1 MNRISKIACF
11 VIFSALLTSGFPN
24 FMMQEAHAA
33 AATFSTLH
41 TGDTAGDSTATTTLD
56 LVFNQVVY
64 VTGNAGASG
73 ADIDVQSTLSLN
85 GGAGGAGIASAI
97 VKEVDDIGSGGVV
110 PTAAEC
116 TAAGASA
123 TVVITLDTA
132 LATDATPTIAY
143 TNPGAGGTQIKTCSA
158 AGIVEA
164 VATFAAQT
172 ATDGLSPTL
181 DSASITSTTTIDV
194 TFSEDLDAATIVSAD
209 FTVTNPTR
217 TISGVSES
225 VGVVTLTL
233 TTPLTPS
240 DTPTITVV
248 GTSGGIDD
256 TSAADNTI
264 SSGSVTTTTTL
275 SSGGGGGCNGDCE
288 EPTLGVLPNGKRVV
302 DEGFTYNGHSVD
314 VERFFTPY
322 PLITAQ
328 TGKQNTAVFKIY
340 ENRGPNN
347 IAHFDFAFGLGKDQ
361 IISDSKAMIEVDFA
375 RDGTQAVNIVDPE
388 NALDNV
394 SVTTD
399 VVACSEGPT
408 QCLEIT
414 IKHTFRESL
423 DFDIVGTNV
432 WDYSRQSWQ
441 NYYNHG
447 IEVVGPSLNP
457 VKQHDGVNQGH
468 IYHLT
473 EISKTTAVDEFG
485 DAWTFQYGKWSKDFI
500 KQERIQDGQKLVFDR
515 MHSDF
520 ASYKENLANE
530 AFSQLAEMC
539 PLCIEEYADFDV
551 ATSLEYGNKI
561 SKLTNP
567 EIQKI
572 MNLENKKAQEI
583 LKYIMDPK
591 LSSSEKYHASI
602 EKDERPIS
610 EILAEERMLSQY
622 LQDEHYWLK
631 QIIAPHN

>member
-1 MNRISKIACF
+1 MNKISKIVCF

-33 AATFSTLH
+33 VPTLTSVKITGGNQITAVFSENVDLTAANG
-41 TGDTAGDSTATTTLD
+41 GDFTDFKLSDNSARNITA
-56 LVFNQVVY
+56 
-64 VTGNAGASG
+64 ASG
-73 ADIDVQSTLSLN
+73 AGTTTIVLTFDGNAVSTSETGTIDIGAGVKSSANNADVFVAVNDQAVTDGQKPTVSVSFDPASGAPDSVTATITWSESVTLFVIGDISVSGGTLSDF
-85 GGAGGAGIASAI
+85 S
-97 VKEVDDIGSGGVV
+97 GSGTSYTV
-110 PTAAEC
+110 TW
-116 TAAGASA
+116 TQSDLSA
-123 TVVITLDTA
+123 DDYTF
-132 LATDATPTIAY
+132 TIA
-143 TNPGAGGTQIKTCSA
+143 QDS
-158 AGIVEA
+158 
-164 VATFAAQT
+164 
-172 ATDGLSPTL
+172 ATDGATNTGPA
-181 DSASITSTTTIDV
+181 SASIA
-194 TFSEDLDAATIVSAD
+194 TF
-209 FTVTNPTR
+209 TR
-217 TISGVSES
+217 G
-225 VGVVTLTL
+225 
-233 TTPLTPS
+233 
-240 DTPTITVV
+240 
-248 GTSGGIDD
+248 
-256 TSAADNTI
+256 
-264 SSGSVTTTTTL
+264 
-275 SSGGGGGCNGDCE
+275 SSGGGSGCSDCE
-288 EPTLGVLPNGKRVV
+288 EPTLGVLSSGQRVV
-302 DEGFTYNGHSVD
+302 EEGFTYNGYSVD

-432 WDYSRQSWQ
+432 WDHSRQSWQ

-457 VKQHDGVNQGH
+457 AKQHDGVNQGH

-485 DAWTFQYGKWSKDFI
+485 NAWTFQYGKWMKDYI
-500 KQERIQDGQKLVFDR
+500 KQERIQDGQKQVFDR

-520 ASYKENLANE
+520 ADYKENLANE

-561 SKLTNP
+561 SKLANP

-572 MNLENKKAQEI
+572 MNLQNSKAQEI

-591 LSSSEKYHASI
+591 LSSSEKYQASI

>member
-1 MNRISKIACF
+1 MNKISKIACF

-33 AATFSTLH
+33 TNSVTLNNIVNNERISADF
-41 TGDTAGDSTATTTLD
+41 TVNYTIANDGGGDDTTAGSITFTRTGGTADAGAHTYNNVDGMTITSGTFAITKATLEGVAGFDNLVDGTIYTVTVSVTSTA
-56 LVFNQVVY
+56 N
-64 VTGNAGASG
+64 GA
-73 ADIDVQSTLSLN
+73 L
-85 GGAGGAGIASAI
+85 
-97 VKEVDDIGSGGVV
+97 
-110 PTAAEC
+110 
-116 TAAGASA
+116 
-123 TVVITLDTA
+123 
-132 LATDATPTIAY
+132 
-143 TNPGAGGTQIKTCSA
+143 
-158 AGIVEA
+158 
-164 VATFAAQT
+164 T
-172 ATDGLSPTL
+172 ATATGVTFDTSAPTM
-181 DSASITSTTTIDV
+181 DSAEVTSTTTIDV
-194 TFSEDLDAATIVSAD
+194 TFSEDILDAETAD
-209 FTVTNPTR
+209 FTLDNNLTVAS
-217 TISGVSES
+217 ISETG
-225 VGVVTLTL
+225 GVVTITTNEIIPNGVTPIVTL
-233 TTPLTPS
+233 ANDGVTDNIDNTTPNTLAAG
-240 DTPTITVV
+240 PT
-248 GTSGGIDD
+248 
-256 TSAADNTI
+256 
-264 SSGSVTTTTTL
+264 VTATTTL
-275 SSGGGGGCNGDCE
+275 TASGGGGCDSDCE
-288 EPTLGVLPNGKRVV
+288 EPTLGLLPNGQRIV
-302 DEGFTYNGHSVD
+302 DDGFTYNGHSVD

-375 RDGTQAVNIVDPE
+375 RDGTQTINIVDPE

-399 VVACSEGPT
+399 TVACSEGQT

-432 WDYSRQSWQ
+432 WDHSRQSWQ

-457 VKQHDGVNQGH
+457 AKQHDGVNQGH

-473 EISKTTAVDEFG
+473 ETSKTTAVDEFG
-485 DAWTFQYGKWSKDFI
+485 DAWTFQYGKWMKDYI
-500 KQERIQDGQKLVFDR
+500 KQERIQDGQKQVFDR

-530 AFSQLAEMC
+530 AFIQLAEMC

-561 SKLTNP
+561 SKLKNP

-572 MNLENKKAQEI
+572 MNLQNSKAQEI

-591 LSSSEKYHASI
+591 LSSSEKYQASI

-610 EILAEERMLSQY
+610 EILAEERMLSQI